1 MEIKGDEGMSF
12 ENDTLTGRIISAI
25 ITVHQELGP
34 GFLENIYRNAL
45 TIQLRKQGID
55 MEAEK
60 TVIVYYDGEEV
71 GRHRLDILVDNSV
84 VLELKTVENLGKAHY
99 AQLRSYLKASG
110 CWSTLPARRQISAG
124 SIWTRQ
130 YPPIPPIPLSP
141 FLTLLFVF

>member
-1 MEIKGDEGMSF
+1 MSF

-55 MEAEK
+55 VEAEK

-71 GRHRLDILVDNSV
+71 GRHRLDILVDNAV
-84 VLELKTVENLGKAHY
+84 VLELKTVENLGKAHH

-110 CWSTLPARRQISAG
+110 CKTGLLVNFAGETADFRRIDMD
-124 SIWTRQ
+124 
-130 YPPIPPIPLSP
+130 
-141 FLTLLFVF
+141 

>member
-1 MEIKGDEGMSF
+1 MSV
-12 ENDTLTGRIISAI
+12 ENDALTGRIINAI

-71 GRHRLDILVDNSV
+71 GRHRLDILVDNTV
-84 VLELKTVENLGKAHY
+84 VLELKTVEHLGKAHY

-110 CWSTLPARRQISAG
+110 CKTGLLVNFAGETADFRRIDMD
-124 SIWTRQ
+124 
-130 YPPIPPIPLSP
+130 
-141 FLTLLFVF
+141 